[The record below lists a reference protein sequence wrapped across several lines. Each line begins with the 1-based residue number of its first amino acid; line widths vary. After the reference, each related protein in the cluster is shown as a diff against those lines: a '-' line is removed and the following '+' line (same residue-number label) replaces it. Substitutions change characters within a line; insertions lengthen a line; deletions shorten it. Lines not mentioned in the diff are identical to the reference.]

1 MKWNQTV
8 FGRGLQVIGI
18 IKQEDTA
25 ISRSPLGSWAGKPQA
40 HWTVIPNHSNLGQ
53 EASMICSSGMDSE
66 QGTNHSQ
73 G

>member
-1 MKWNQTV
+1 MQWNQTI
-8 FGRGLQVIGI
+8 FGRGLPAIGI

-25 ISRSPLGSWAGKPQA
+25 ISRSPLGSWTGKPQA
-40 HWTVIPNHSNLGQ
+40 HWTVIPGQ
-53 EASMICSSGMDSE
+53 EVSMPRSSGMDSE